1 MARLSRRRGR
11 RAATSTKWAGGW
23 NSSATAWLPATANHD
38 RAERDG
44 EILHASVLARLL
56 GIRLLRLDAEV
67 MWRPAYTHR
76 GDVSL
81 DGMWRPTG
89 ARLASTAER
98 PTTGLDDAMTMLR
111 QASWDLA
118 AARRRGP

>member
-67 MWRPAYTHR
+67 MWRP
-76 GDVSL
+76 
-81 DGMWRPTG
+81 TG

>member
-11 RAATSTKWAGGW
+11 RAATSTTWAEGW
-23 NSSATAWLPATANHD
+23 NSSATVWLPATANHD

-67 MWRPAYTHR
+67 MWRPVYTQR
-76 GDVSL
+76 GGANPDRV
-81 DGMWRPTG
+81 WQPTG
-89 ARLASTAER
+89 TPLASIEER
-98 PTTGLDDAMTMLR
+98 PTTGLHEAMTMLR
-111 QASWDLA
+111 RASWDLA
-118 AARRRGP
+118 EARRRAP